1 MQANLQEE
9 NYAKKHNEINLFLES
24 SIKTKPS
31 STEFT
36 ESETRTNQ
44 NTHLQKSTPID
55 LKKIKLY
62 DNIQILKKNQMIFF
76 FGKRRIQ

>member
-9 NYAKKHNEINLFLES
+9 NYAKKHNEINLFLEGT
-24 SIKTKPS
+24 IKTKPS
-31 STEFT
+31 SSEFT

-62 DNIQILKKNQMIFF
+62 DNIQILKKS
-76 FGKRRIQ
+76 K